1 MQAGHLLNLDVQPAG
16 HDRGDGA
23 AQEWASLQD
32 MSQNYMMFGAESG
45 LGPFMG
51 FLEERG
57 QDSLKE
63 HKQELVMWLVNQL
76 ASRYVLGI

>member
-1 MQAGHLLNLDVQPAG
+1 
-16 HDRGDGA
+16 
-23 AQEWASLQD
+23 
-32 MSQNYMMFGAESG
+32 MMFGAGSG